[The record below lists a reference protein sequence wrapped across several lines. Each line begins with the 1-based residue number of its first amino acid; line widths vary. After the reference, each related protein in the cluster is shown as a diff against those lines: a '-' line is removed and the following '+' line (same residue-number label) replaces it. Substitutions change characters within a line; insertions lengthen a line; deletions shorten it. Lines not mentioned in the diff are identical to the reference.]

1 MKEYQYSYYKR
12 CTDHEDKQRLKR
24 RQAILETIAGT
35 IFIGAVIVGVGV
47 LYHVILMAIGG

>member
-35 IFIGAVIVGVGV
+35 IFIGAVIFGVGV